1 MIKKMNILS
10 FHCNTCLYTT
20 KRKSSWNKHLQTQK
34 HYYASM
40 GENACKALY
49 GCQDCNRKYKYPS
62 GLKKHLASNKCNNTN
77 NINTTCEEI
86 IVTKSYKDLAGEVKD
101 LKNVM
106 KNFFDT
112 HNKVVDQMA
121 DQNKLINEMMPK
133 IGNNNNSFNI
143 NVFLN
148 EKCKDAINMSDFIES
163 LQIQVADLLYTKNNG
178 LLEGISSVMIN
189 GLKQLET
196 CKRPIHCTDIKRE
209 TLYIKDNN
217 AWDKEN
223 GKHKLKAAL
232 NDIAY
237 KERRAIKEW
246 ERANPKWDQS
256 DEGKQEYIDLV
267 QAIMSDVNESNP
279 KENRVIRNIAR
290 EINIDKETGIVTA

>member
-1 MIKKMNILS
+1 
-10 FHCNTCLYTT
+10 
-20 KRKSSWNKHLQTQK
+20 
-34 HYYASM
+34 M
-40 GENACKALY
+40 GGDGCKALY
-49 GCQDCNRKYKYPS
+49 GCQECNRKYKYPS
-62 GLKKHLASNKCNNTN
+62 GLKKHIASNKCNN
-77 NINTTCEEI
+77 NTTGDEI
-86 IVTKSYKDLAGEVKD
+86 MVTKSYKDLAGEVKD

-178 LLEGISSVMIN
+178 LMEGISSVMIN

-196 CKRPIHCTDIKRE
+196 CRRPIHCTDIKRE

-223 GKHKLKAAL
+223 GKQKLKSAL

-237 KERRAIKEW
+237 KERKAIKEW
-246 ERANPKWDQS
+246 ESVNPGWDKS
-256 DEGKQEYIDLV
+256 EKGKQEYINLV

-290 EINIDKETGIVTA
+290 EINIGKETGIITG

>member
-1 MIKKMNILS
+1 MNIS
-10 FHCNTCLYTT
+10 TFCCNTCSYTT

-40 GENACKALY
+40 GGDGCKALY
-49 GCQDCNRKYKYPS
+49 GCQECNRKYKYPS
-62 GLKKHLASNKCNNTN
+62 GLKKHIASNKCNN
-77 NINTTCEEI
+77 NTTSDEI
-86 IVTKSYKDLAGEVKD
+86 MVTKSYKDLAGEVKD

-178 LLEGISSVMIN
+178 LMEGISSVMIN

-196 CKRPIHCTDIKRE
+196 CRRPIHCTDIKRE

-223 GKHKLKAAL
+223 GKQKLKSAL

-237 KERRAIKEW
+237 KERKAIKEW
-246 ERANPKWDQS
+246 ESVNPGWDKS
-256 DEGKQEYIDLV
+256 EKGKQEYIYLV

-290 EINIDKETGIVTA
+290 EINIGKETGVITG